1 MRRCATVD
9 AAGGAYVTQRDEDEG
24 PLAHARM
31 GDDAFRR
38 VALAVPKEQQIHVD
52 AARPEAQGGIAA
64 TLPAQQ
70 FFLRQQCLDEAL
82 RGPVG
87 IQFHTDDLIVEP
99 GLVRIV
105 LRFGQ
110 VDAGE
115 RIHPGTGQGTQALH
129 CQGEHVRG
137 IGRIGAQTDKN
148 GDGRCGHGPLVDI
161 CPDAVKNLAQSVQGS

>member
-1 MRRCATVD
+1 MRRGAAVD
-9 AAGGAYVTQRDEDEG
+9 AAGGAHITKGDEDEG

-38 VALAVPKEQQIHVD
+38 VAPDVSKEQQIHVD
-52 AARPEAQGGIAA
+52 AAWPEAQGRIAA
-64 TLPAQQ
+64 ALSAQE
-70 FFLRQQCLDEAL
+70 FFLCQQCLDKAL

-87 IQFHTDDLIVEP
+87 IQFHADDLIVEP

-115 RIHPGTGQGTQALH
+115 RIHPGAGQGTQPFH
-129 CQGEHVRG
+129 GQGEHMRG
-137 IGRIGAQTDKN
+137 IGSIGAQTDKN
-148 GDGRCGHGPLVDI
+148 GDGRCSHGPLVDI